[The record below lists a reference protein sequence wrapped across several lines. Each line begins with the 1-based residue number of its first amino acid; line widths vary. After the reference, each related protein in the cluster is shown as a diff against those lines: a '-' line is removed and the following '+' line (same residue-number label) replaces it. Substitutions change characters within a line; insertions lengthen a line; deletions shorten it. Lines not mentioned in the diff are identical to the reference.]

1 MVLCVHTS
9 LRTRAQAPKN
19 VRECKKMKREKE
31 REDAKPGRMHSFCIL
46 SLSRSIFFFRLFSFR
61 LSSDVSLTRSLL
73 LCLVCSLEF
82 SQPLNLSRTSQYAE
96 VVSER
101 SQDSI
106 DNSPRGYV
114 KIGFRVYFKNGQNY
128 STFTVPVFDIF

>member
-1 MVLCVHTS
+1 MRAHELTNTS
-9 LRTRAQAPKN
+9 TGTQKCERMQKNETR
-19 VRECKKMKREKE
+19 E
-31 REDAKPGRMHSFCIL
+31 RERERMQSRGGCIRF
-46 SLSRSIFFFRLFSFR
+46 SFFFSRLFSFL
-61 LSSDVSLTRSLL
+61 LSSDVSLTRFLL
-73 LCLVCSLEF
+73 LCLVCSLEC
-82 SQPLNLSRTSQYAE
+82 SQPLNLSRTSQYVE